1 MIATTLLLAASVVGV
16 QTGWQPHEEG
26 GLEYI
31 IQIEPEL
38 LSVLREGEA
47 LTSEIPAHIDGVRR
61 YRIVVGKNV
70 LPRVGAQDP
79 PPAAQSN
86 PTPPVQTP
94 AFQPEVEL
102 PAEAAFPTSPPLSAS
117 DDYPPVQEPL
127 APAQEIQAQA
137 PGEESLPPAQETLTP
152 TQESFTPSAEEPAA
166 EESSEPSMQPVPRY
180 QFPSFDPPP
189 LQPQTEPAGPV
200 VQETEPPLLKETEA
214 DALQTAYKQAQTAL
228 ENVSLEDE
236 AEAALPATAGPPT
249 WIGWTLALLTL
260 AASLGAN
267 CFLGWMWIDTRRR
280 YQTLVYDRTA
290 A

>member
-1 MIATTLLLAASVVGV
+1 
-16 QTGWQPHEEG
+16 
-26 GLEYI
+26 
-31 IQIEPEL
+31 
-38 LSVLREGEA
+38 
-47 LTSEIPAHIDGVRR
+47 
-61 YRIVVGKNV
+61 
-70 LPRVGAQDP
+70 
-79 PPAAQSN
+79 
-86 PTPPVQTP
+86 
-94 AFQPEVEL
+94 
-102 PAEAAFPTSPPLSAS
+102 
-117 DDYPPVQEPL
+117 
-127 APAQEIQAQA
+127 
-137 PGEESLPPAQETLTP
+137 
-152 TQESFTPSAEEPAA
+152 
-166 EESSEPSMQPVPRY
+166 MQPVPRY